1 LNRAVVVVV
10 VIALC
15 AGAPALAD
23 VIMPGRKPTPVA
35 PPPPIEEAPA
45 PPVHVDVDEPI
56 VRPPPPPEPMESLA
70 AMPNAADMLMPLV
83 KVMLMLG
90 VVLALVWLTLHKGMG
105 KLVERAQAGK
115 RVRVV
120 ERISL
125 DARRSLFLVEVDG
138 KQMILA
144 GGDVVRITEID
155 ALTPQLKTER
165 QGLFDKV
172 MSAAGKPPIT
182 MATQPPKMT
191 TTTSNETAGPKCEP
205 RFTVFSSA
213 KKMPADS

>member
-1 LNRAVVVVV
+1 MNIRAAVVVVV
-10 VIALC
+10 TLC
-15 AGAPALAD
+15 LGAPALAD
-23 VIMPGRKPTPVA
+23 I
-35 PPPPIEEAPA
+35 PPPVKQPLAQPSKAPVEEAPPAEA
-45 PPVHVDVDEPI
+45 PVDVDVDEPVI
-56 VRPPPPPEPMESLA
+56 RPPPPPEPMEALVG
-70 AMPNAADMLMPLV
+70 MPSAADMLMPFV
-83 KVMLMLG
+83 KTMLMLC

-105 KLVERAQAGK
+105 KLVEKAQAGK

-155 ALTPQLKTER
+155 ALGPQLKTER

-182 MATQPPKMT
+182 IAGTPPPKMT
-191 TTTSNETAGPKCEP
+191 TTTTTSTETEQA
-205 RFTVFSSA
+205 S
-213 KKMPADS
+213 